1 MTACIL
7 RGSRGT
13 FPLSKMFWSPKRNLA
28 LPYTPQCVTHI
39 ITQSSHIENKK
50 PKRYVLK
57 T

>member
-28 LPYTPQCVTHI
+28 LPYTPQCVTPT
-39 ITQSSHIENKK
+39 ITQSSQSKNQK
-50 PKRYVLK
+50 PKRYALK